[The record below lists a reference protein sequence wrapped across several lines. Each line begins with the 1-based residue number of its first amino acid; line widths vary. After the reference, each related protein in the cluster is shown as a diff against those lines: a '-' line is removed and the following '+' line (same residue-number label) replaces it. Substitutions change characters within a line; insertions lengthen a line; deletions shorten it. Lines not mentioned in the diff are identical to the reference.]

1 MEYVLLSCP
10 VLGSW
15 PSPRRALRGPRK
27 AEITAWRRVVL
38 ARKMGAAKAWLPA
51 AMGSTSIR
59 GQREGV
65 GGEVMSRKQS
75 GVCVCLRCRG
85 GEVEHK

>member
-1 MEYVLLSCP
+1 
-10 VLGSW
+10 
-15 PSPRRALRGPRK
+15 
-27 AEITAWRRVVL
+27 VL